1 MSADCECHRESGS
14 HESCCGYDEGRHPDC
29 PIHGDGSGARA
40 IPFRLTAQGFFA
52 AQERSNKARAE
63 LGLD

>member
-29 PIHGDGSGARA
+29 PIHGDGSGPNAIRRPFIGKQRKPVAR
-40 IPFRLTAQGFFA
+40 
-52 AQERSNKARAE
+52 
-63 LGLD
+63 